1 MITISEPKAL
11 SIVTAKLQPYK
22 LVKAMRDVF
31 QDNADVYTI
40 QRSEQDPVTAV
51 LLASSVFNSL
61 LDSLNPAKTLPV
73 KIKFL
78 ELPSEAAAKRFEEV
92 YNLVLDAQE
101 LSLSSG
107 NLVQYGFQH
116 KIDVEGQS
124 EDFEVETPVAAAG
137 GIVQSV
143 YPIQAGSVSA
153 FLLPSMA
160 PLTVHAESDLLGSVT
175 LYDGASPV
183 AGGSSV
189 QLIYQ
194 TTDFLAYLI
203 QDEASLDNEAV
214 VISQALY
221 SFLLANQ

>member
-31 QDNADVYTI
+31 AANADVYTI
-40 QRSEQDPVTAV
+40 QRSEQDPVSAV

-61 LDSLNPAKTLPV
+61 VDSLNPTKSLPL

-92 YNLVLDAQE
+92 YNLVLSKSE
-101 LSLSSG
+101 LSLQSG
-107 NLVQYGFQH
+107 NLVKYGFQH

-124 EDFEVETPVAAAG
+124 EDFEVESHLAAAG
-137 GIVQSV
+137 GVVTSN
-143 YPIQAGSVSA
+143 YPIQPGSVSA
-153 FLLPSMA
+153 FALPSMA
-160 PLTVHAESDLLGSVT
+160 ALTVNSEVDALGQVT
-175 LYDGASPV
+175 LYQAGSPV
-183 AGGSSV
+183 ATGASV
-189 QLIYQ
+189 QLVYQ
-194 TTDFLAYLI
+194 TTDYLAYMI
-203 QDEASLDNEAV
+203 QDEASLGNEAV

-221 SFLLANQ
+221 SYLLANQ

>member
-31 QDNADVYTI
+31 AANADVYTI
-40 QRSEQDPVTAV
+40 QRAEQDPVTAV
-51 LLASSVFNSL
+51 LLASTVFNSL
-61 LDSLNPAKTLPV
+61 LDNLNPASSLPV

-92 YNLVLDAQE
+92 YNLVLAQQE
-101 LSLSSG
+101 LSLGSG
-107 NLVQYGFQH
+107 ALVKYGFQH

-124 EDFEVETPVAAAG
+124 EDFEVETHTAAAG
-137 GIVQSV
+137 GIVTAQ
-143 YPIQAGSVSA
+143 YPIVAGSVSA
-153 FLLPSMA
+153 FLLPAMT
-160 PLTVHAESDLLGSVT
+160 PLTVHAESDKLGSVT
-175 LYDGASPV
+175 LYNGASPV
-183 AGGSSV
+183 ATAASV

-194 TTDFLAYLI
+194 TVDYLAYSI

-221 SFLLANQ
+221 SYLLANQ

>member
-31 QDNADVYTI
+31 AANADVYTI
-40 QRSEQDPVTAV
+40 QRSEQDPVSAV

-61 LDSLNPAKTLPV
+61 LDSLNPIKSLPL

-92 YNLVLDAQE
+92 YNLVLAKQE
-101 LSLSSG
+101 LSLGSG
-107 NLVQYGFQH
+107 ALVKYGFQH

-124 EDFEVETPVAAAG
+124 EDFEVETHAAAAG
-137 GIVQSV
+137 GIVQANF
-143 YPIQAGSVSA
+143 PIVAGSVSA
-153 FLLPSMA
+153 FLLPAMT
-160 PLTVHAESDLLGSVT
+160 PLTVHAESDQLGSVT
-175 LYDGASPV
+175 LYNGASPV
-183 AGGSSV
+183 ATAASV

-194 TTDFLAYLI
+194 TTDYLAYLI
-203 QDEASLDNEAV
+203 QDEASLNNEAV
-214 VISQALY
+214 ICSQALY
-221 SFLLANQ
+221 SYLLANQ